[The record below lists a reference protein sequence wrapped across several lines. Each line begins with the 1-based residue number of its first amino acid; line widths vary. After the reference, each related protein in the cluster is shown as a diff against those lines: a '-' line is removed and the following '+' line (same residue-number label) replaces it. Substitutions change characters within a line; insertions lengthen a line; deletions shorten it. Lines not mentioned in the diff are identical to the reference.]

1 MTDMRKTAAE
11 YLARGWAVVP
21 VAAGDK
27 YPLVR
32 WQPFQE
38 RMPTGKELDDWF
50 SRWPDAGVGIV
61 TGAVSNLVVLDV
73 DPRHGGDDSLT
84 DIEREHGPLPHT
96 IEAITGG
103 GGRHLYFTYPEGELR
118 NRAALAP
125 GIDLRAEG
133 GLVVAPPSLHASGR
147 RYAWEVLHHPDE
159 TELAAM
165 PGWLLQFARGE
176 APGRGHPVAYWRE
189 LVERGVGEGE
199 RNSTIASLTGHLLW
213 HGVDKQV
220 ALELLLAWNRLRCCP
235 PLEDEE
241 VAATV
246 DSIARTHARHRGDGG
261 ATG

>member
-1 MTDMRKTAAE
+1 MKDMRKAAAE

-21 VAAGDK
+21 IAAGGK
-27 YPLVR
+27 HPLVR

-38 RMPTGKELDDWF
+38 RMPTDKELDEWYG
-50 SRWPDAGVGIV
+50 RWPDAGVGIV

-73 DPRHGGDDSLT
+73 DPRHGGDDSLRAV
-84 DIEREHGPLPHT
+84 EREHGPLPHT

-103 GGRHLYFTYPEGELR
+103 GGRHLYFTYPREELR
-118 NRAALAP
+118 NRAALAS

-147 RYAWEVLHHPDE
+147 RYAWEVSHHPDE

-165 PGWLLQFARGE
+165 PGWLLQLARGE
-176 APGRGHPVAYWRE
+176 APGRGHPVAYWRG
-189 LVERGVGEGE
+189 LVENGVAEGE

-213 HGVDKQV
+213 HGVDKRV
-220 ALELLLAWNRLRCCP
+220 ALELLLAWNRLRCRP

-246 DSIARTHARHRGDGG
+246 DSIARTQVRHRSDGG
-261 ATG
+261 APG

>member
-1 MTDMRKTAAE
+1 MTDMRKAAGAC
-11 YLARGWAVVP
+11 LARGWAVVP
-21 VAAGDK
+21 IAAGGK
-27 YPLVR
+27 HPLLR
-32 WQPFQE
+32 WQTFQE
-38 RMPTGKELDDWF
+38 RLPTEGELDEWYG
-50 SRWPDAGVGIV
+50 RWPDAGVGIV

-73 DPRHGGDDSLT
+73 DPRHGGDDSLAEL
-84 DIEREHGPLPHT
+84 EREHGALPLT

-103 GGRHLYFTYPEGELR
+103 GGRHVYFTYPAGELR

-133 GLVVAPPSLHASGR
+133 GLVVAPPSLHASGK
-147 RYAWEVLHHPDE
+147 RYEWEVSHHPDE
-159 TELAAM
+159 TGLAAM
-165 PGWLLQFARGE
+165 PGWLLQRARGE
-176 APGRGHPVAYWRE
+176 APGRGHPVAYWRD

-220 ALELLLAWNRLRCCP
+220 ALELLLAWNRLRCRP

-246 DSIARTHARHRGDGG
+246 DSIARTHARHRDGG
-261 ATG
+261 SAQE